1 MMGHVPD
8 SFIEMLL
15 SRVDILDIIS
25 ERVLL
30 RKAGANSLGLCP
42 FHGEK
47 TPSFSVNASK
57 QFYHCFGCNASGDA
71 IAFLKAYDG
80 LSFVEAIEVL
90 AARLGVEVPRDTQAQ
105 GSSGSVENHALL
117 YEWLGKAAQ
126 FYQTQLRENP
136 AAAKAIQYLKGRG
149 LTGLIAKKFGIGF
162 APPAWDSLLKSIGKP
177 QGEERDLI
185 LAGLVIRKDAAHC
198 YDRFRDRI
206 MFPIRDKRGRVVGFG
221 GRVSG
226 IGEPK
231 YLNSP
236 ETPVFSKGTELY
248 GLYEARQE
256 NRTLSTLIVVE
267 GYLDV
272 VSLAQFG
279 ISNTVATLGTAF
291 SEKHLETLFR
301 TVPEIIL
308 CFDGDKAGREAALRA
323 MKICLPQMKE
333 GRRVR
338 FTLLPEGSDPDSL
351 VRTEGTGAFLDR
363 LQHSQPLSDFLF
375 DTLTKSLDLRQI
387 DGRAELINLA
397 KPLLALLPVG
407 VFQQMMWD
415 RLGELSGFSAHRI
428 HEIQGIQPVSENNLK
443 KVEFRTKFPNSISKS
458 RLPLVSPAIR
468 AVAILGHYPMLVDGL
483 KNRDKLKEVDI
494 PGISLLCALVDLII
508 RQPTITKEAIKEQLS
523 VEWEQVTNWD
533 ELSAI
538 VESIPDNGMEQELI
552 GAIQRLDERAQEQA
566 MEILLGKARVGE
578 LSATEKTRLKFL
590 LDKREQDR
598 VE

>member
-8 SFIEMLL
+8 SFIERVL

-25 ERVLL
+25 ERVSL
-30 RKAGANSLGLCP
+30 RKAGANFLGLCP
-42 FHGEK
+42 FHSEK
-47 TPSFSVNASK
+47 TPSFSVNPSK
-57 QFYHCFGCNASGDA
+57 QFYHCFGCNVSGDA

-90 AARLGVEVPRDTQAQ
+90 ATRLGLEVPRDQA
-105 GSSGSVENHALL
+105 SSGMGSTENHTIL
-117 YEWLGKAAQ
+117 YELLGKAAH
-126 FYQTQLRENP
+126 FYQSQLREHP
-136 AAAKAIQYLKGRG
+136 LASKAIEYLKGRG
-149 LTGLIAKKFGIGF
+149 LTGIIAKKFGIGF
-162 APPAWDSLLKSIGKP
+162 APAAWDNLLKVLAKP
-177 QGEERDLI
+177 PVEERDLI
-185 LAGLVIRKDAAHC
+185 LAGLIIRKDATHC

-206 MFPIRDKRGRVVGFG
+206 MFPIRDRRGRVVGFG
-221 GRVSG
+221 GRVIG

-256 NRTLSTLIVVE
+256 NRNLTHLIVVE

-279 ISNTVATLGTAF
+279 ISNVVATLGTAF
-291 SEKHLETLFR
+291 SEKHLEALFR

-308 CFDGDKAGREAALRA
+308 CFDGDKAGREAAHRA

-338 FTLLPEGSDPDSL
+338 FTLLPEGGDPDSL
-351 VRTEGTGAFLDR
+351 VRAEGSGAFLDR
-363 LQHSQPLSDFLF
+363 LQHSQALSDFLF
-375 DTLTKSLDLRQI
+375 DTLSKSLDLTQI
-387 DGRAELINLA
+387 DARAELINLA
-397 KPLLALLPVG
+397 KPLLALLPAG

-428 HEIQGIQPVSENNLK
+428 QEIDGMQPILQNNLK
-443 KVEFRTKFPNSISKS
+443 KMEFGTKFPNSISKS

-468 AVAILGHYPMLVDGL
+468 AVAILGHYPMLVNRLENKEML
-483 KNRDKLKEVDI
+483 KIVDI
-494 PGISLLCALVDLII
+494 PGIPLLCALVDLII
-508 RQPTITKEAIKEQLS
+508 AQPTISKEAIKEELS
-523 VEWEQVTNWD
+523 LVWAGAVNWE
-533 ELSAI
+533 ELSAL
-538 VESIPDNGMEQELI
+538 VESIPDKGVEQELI

-566 MEILLGKARVGE
+566 MELLLGKARVGE
-578 LSATEKTRLKFL
+578 LSESEKVHLKFL

-598 VE
+598 VD